1 MICKECGGSNSC
13 LVMEDKHTERKK
25 CASNLRVWCIE
36 CSWIYTFYK
45 SKQIHHGFD
54 VNRRLVYSMR
64 SIGQGHASLKRFFAH
79 INMPA
84 PLGYTAYRD
93 KNIALGKA
101 AKSVATKSMLDSAA
115 VLHKNSSEAITLC
128 AVSCDGTWQRHG
140 YATLSG
146 CVTTLSIDSGK
157 CLDVEMLSKVCHG
170 WQKIEREEDTA
181 KKADLQERHK
191 CKANYQRSAPV
202 AEVEVVRR
210 IFRRSEERGGN

>member
-1 MICKECGGSNSC
+1 
-13 LVMEDKHTERKK
+13 MEDKHTERKEF
-25 CASNLRVWCIE
+25 ASHPRIQCIE
-36 CSWIYTFYK
+36 CSWVYIFYE

-54 VNRRLVYSMR
+54 VNRRLVYTMR
-64 SIGQGHASLKRFFAH
+64 SIGPGHASLKRFFSH

-93 KNIALGKA
+93 NNIALAKA

-115 VLHKNSSEAITLC
+115 VLHKNSSEVITQC

-140 YATLSG
+140 HATLNG

-157 CLDVEMLSKVCHG
+157 CLDVEILSKVCHG
-170 WQKIEREEDTA
+170 CQKIEREEDTA

-191 CKANYQRSAPV
+191 CKTNYQGSAPV
-202 AEVEVVRR
+202 AEVERVRR
-210 IFRRSEERGGN
+210 IFRRSEERGEGGN